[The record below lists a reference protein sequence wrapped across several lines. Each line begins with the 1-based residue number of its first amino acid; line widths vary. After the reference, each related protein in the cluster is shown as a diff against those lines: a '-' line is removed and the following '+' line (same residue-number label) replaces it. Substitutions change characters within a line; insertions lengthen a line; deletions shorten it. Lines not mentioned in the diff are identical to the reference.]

1 MSSKCE
7 SNGLAEGDTGT
18 CDERCRRH
26 PNNETAAQIVKGFA
40 EILAN
45 RFDWT
50 VGCTRSWDSSGTNF
64 QVIIDNMVNLD
75 VRPNTSST
83 AGRQPFDEPSSSLS
97 LRN

>member
-1 MSSKCE
+1 MSFEKETRADGEQC
-7 SNGLAEGDTGT
+7 
-18 CDERCRRH
+18 RH
-26 PNNETAAQIVKGFA
+26 PSNETAARILEGFS

-75 VRPNTSST
+75 VRLRFPLILQPNV
-83 AGRQPFDEPSSSLS
+83 AE
-97 LRN
+97 

>member
-1 MSSKCE
+1 MNSKCE
-7 SNGLAEGDTGT
+7 SSDPAEGNTGT
-18 CDERCRRH
+18 CDEGRCRH
-26 PNNETAAQIVKGFA
+26 PNNETAAEAIKGFA

-64 QVIIDNMVNLD
+64 QVIIDNMMNLD
-75 VRPNTSST
+75 VRPSTSST
-83 AGRQPFDEPSSSLS
+83 TEHQPFDEPSSSLS